1 MKWLVWFLVLA
12 ATAVALTLASH
23 NPGYVLL
30 VYAPYRVEMSLTL
43 FVLALLAGFVVL
55 YQAFQ
60 LAFGILGLPEYV
72 RRFRSER
79 TRDKAR
85 KSEHAALLAFFE
97 GRYPAAER
105 AARQAMQAGES
116 YGLMSVVA
124 ARAAHQQY
132 QPERCAAYLDELQ
145 SRDSAEAALAR
156 ITRARFL
163 LDGKQPKEALE
174 VLKPLHDK
182 GGKRHVGAM
191 RLALRAHQMTGDW
204 DAALSLA
211 EQLEKVGAVDPLLAE
226 QVRRQGWQEKLRV
239 AGRDGVALA
248 RVWSSI
254 PTDSRRQPRVAATA
268 ARAWLALGDCK
279 AAHPVLK
286 DALEAQWDAELLE
299 LYGDCDGEGVL
310 VRIEQAERWLKAH
323 PQDAVLLLA
332 LGKLCMYQGLWG
344 KARSYLDA
352 SLSVQP
358 SRAAWL
364 ALAALAERL
373 EQPEQAFDYYHKA
386 NQLAD

>member
-1 MKWLVWFLVLA
+1 MKWLVWFLALA

-30 VYAPYRVEMSLTL
+30 VYAPYRIEMSLTL
-43 FVLALLAGFVVL
+43 FVLALLAGFAVL

-72 RRFRSER
+72 RRFRGQR
-79 TRDKAR
+79 AQDKAR

-124 ARAAHQQY
+124 ARSAHEQY

-145 SRDSAEAALAR
+145 SRDAAEATLGR

-163 LDGKQPKEALE
+163 LDAKQPKEALE
-174 VLKPLHDK
+174 VLKPLREK
-182 GGKRHVGAM
+182 GGKRHIGAM
-191 RLALRAHQMTGDW
+191 RLALRAHQMSGDW

-226 QVRRQGWQEKLRV
+226 QVRRQGWQEKLQA
-239 AGRDGVALA
+239 AGRDGVTLT
-248 RVWSSI
+248 RVWLSI
-254 PTDSRRQPRVAATA
+254 PVALRRQPRVAATA
-268 ARAWLALGDCK
+268 ARAWLALGDCQ
-279 AAHPVLK
+279 AAHPILNE
-286 DALEAQWDAELLE
+286 ALEAQWDAELVE
-299 LYGDCDGEGVL
+299 LYGDCGGEGVL
-310 VRIEQAERWLKAH
+310 ARIEQAERWLKSH
-323 PQDAVLLLA
+323 PRDASLLLA
-332 LGKLCMYQGLWG
+332 LGKLCMHQGLWG

-364 ALAALAERL
+364 ALGGLAEKL
-373 EQPEQAFDYYHKA
+373 EQPEQAFDYYRKA
-386 NQLAD
+386 NQAAD